1 MKKLFLIAGLLTS
14 SVCTFAQHQ
23 IGSWNFQPK
32 VGLNVATL
40 TDTKDSDPRFGV
52 AVGAEVEYQ
61 VNEFLS
67 FSGGALYSMQGAK
80 FDNTLGSSTIKVD
93 YINVPIMAN
102 FYIAKGL
109 AVKFGIQPGFNM
121 LAKTTN
127 KTDISV
133 WGFNYKNKSDNEIE
147 AESFDFSIPL
157 GMSYEF
163 NNFCIDARYNLG
175 ATKVFDGSDSKNG
188 VFQLTLGYKIDL

>member
-14 SVCTFAQHQ
+14 SVYTFAQHQ

-80 FDNTLGSSTIKVD
+80 FDNTLGSNTFKVD

-127 KTDISV
+127 KTDIL
-133 WGFNYKNKSDNEIE
+133 GLNYKIE

-175 ATKVFDGSDSKNG
+175 ATKVFDGNDWKNG